1 MIYRGYSIVKAAHP
15 TPAQPRRETYDIKRG
30 GEVYKANIASL
41 TFAQI
46 VVDLM
51 IKLGRWEGKGK

>member
-30 GEVYKANIASL
+30 GEVFKANIASL

-46 VVDLM
+46 VIDLW
-51 IKLGRWEGKGK
+51 KEDGEE